1 MTSADVLGPA
11 RRGGSAPPD
20 RSAFDRPDSRSAS
33 PGTRHVA
40 SSDSDPAGPDEPPP
54 APDQART
61 PPRRSRL
68 LADLAGLV
76 HERAMIDP
84 AAPVLAVTGL
94 ARERRMAAGEG
105 VEAVGAGGNPHRLRQ
120 LLEARTQPGCRA
132 VVSFGI
138 AGGLD
143 PSLRPGDVVV
153 GTGVVSE
160 EGRRAADLDLSA
172 TLLNILS
179 GVGPRVIPA
188 DLAGVDT
195 AVLAVDGKTDLRT
208 TTGAAA
214 VDMESHVAA
223 SFAGRHGLPF
233 AAVRVICDPADQALP
248 AFAASALTPD
258 GEPDIAAV
266 FFAFARGR
274 ARLGDLM
281 RLARDSNAAFA
292 ALGRCRTR
300 LGPGLGIPA
309 PER

>member
-1 MTSADVLGPA
+1 V
-11 RRGGSAPPD
+11 
-20 RSAFDRPDSRSAS
+20 
-33 PGTRHVA
+33 
-40 SSDSDPAGPDEPPP
+40 
-54 APDQART
+54 PDQPSAA
-61 PPRRSRL
+61 PRRSRL

-76 HERAMIDP
+76 HQRAMIDP
-84 AAPVLAVTGL
+84 TAPVLAVTGL

-120 LLEARTQPGCRA
+120 LLDARVPPGCRA
-132 VVSFGI
+132 VISFGI

-153 GTGVVSE
+153 GTGVVGE
-160 EGRRAADLDLSA
+160 DGRRAADLDLSA
-172 TLLNILS
+172 ALLNALS
-179 GVGPRVIPA
+179 GIGPRVIPA

-195 AVLAVDGKTDLRT
+195 AVLAVDGKTELRAA
-208 TTGAAA
+208 TGAAA

-233 AAVRVICDPADQALP
+233 AALRVICDPADQALP
-248 AFAASALTPD
+248 AFAAQALTAD

-292 ALGRCRTR
+292 ALGRCRAR
-300 LGPGLGIPA
+300 LGSGLGVPVPGRETA
-309 PER
+309 SG

>member
-1 MTSADVLGPA
+1 
-11 RRGGSAPPD
+11 
-20 RSAFDRPDSRSAS
+20 
-33 PGTRHVA
+33 
-40 SSDSDPAGPDEPPP
+40 
-54 APDQART
+54 
-61 PPRRSRL
+61 
-68 LADLAGLV
+68 
-76 HERAMIDP
+76 MIDP

-120 LLEARTQPGCRA
+120 LLDARVPPGCRA
-132 VVSFGI
+132 VMSFGI

-153 GTGVVSE
+153 GTGVVGE

-172 TLLNILS
+172 ALLNLLA
-179 GVGPRVIPA
+179 GVGSRVIAA

-195 AVLAVDGKTDLRT
+195 AVLAVDGKTELRAA
-208 TTGAAA
+208 TGAAA
-214 VDMESHVAA
+214 VDMELHVAA

-233 AAVRVICDPADQALP
+233 AALRVICDPAGQALP
-248 AFAASALTPD
+248 AFAAEALTAD

-281 RLARDSNAAFA
+281 RLAKDSNAAFA
-292 ALGRCRTR
+292 ALGRCRAR
-300 LGPGLGIPA
+300 LGPGLGVPA
-309 PER
+309 VGEAAPG

>member
-1 MTSADVLGPA
+1 M
-11 RRGGSAPPD
+11 
-20 RSAFDRPDSRSAS
+20 
-33 PGTRHVA
+33 A
-40 SSDSDPAGPDEPPP
+40 SSDSDRVGSGDPRPLQDQPAVV
-54 APDQART
+54 
-61 PPRRSRL
+61 PRRSRL

-76 HERAMIDP
+76 HQRTMIDP
-84 AAPVLAVTGL
+84 TAPVLAVTGL

-120 LLEARTQPGCRA
+120 LLDARVPPGCRA

-143 PSLRPGDVVV
+143 PSLKPGDIVI
-153 GTGVVSE
+153 GTGVVGE
-160 EGRRAADLDLSA
+160 DGRRAADLDLSA
-172 TLLNILS
+172 ALLTRLS
-179 GVGPRVIPA
+179 GVGSRVIAA

-195 AVLAVDGKTDLRT
+195 AVLAVDGKTELRA

-233 AAVRVICDPADQALP
+233 AALRVICDPASQALP
-248 AFAASALTPD
+248 AFAAEALTAD

-281 RLARDSNAAFA
+281 RLAKDSQPS
-292 ALGRCRTR
+292 RR
-300 LGPGLGIPA
+300 LGGAGRGSVSGWGSRRPMRDVAHRGT
-309 PER
+309 

>member
-1 MTSADVLGPA
+1 
-11 RRGGSAPPD
+11 
-20 RSAFDRPDSRSAS
+20 
-33 PGTRHVA
+33 VA
-40 SSDSDPAGPDEPPP
+40 SSDSDPAGPGEPRSAPEP
-54 APDQART
+54 AQT
-61 PPRRSRL
+61 PPRRPRR

-76 HERAMIDP
+76 HQRAMIDP
-84 AAPVLAVTGL
+84 TAPVLAVTGL

-105 VEAVGAGGNPHRLRQ
+105 VEAVGAGGNPHRLRH
-120 LLEARTQPGCRA
+120 LLDARVSSGCRA

-143 PSLRPGDVVV
+143 PSLKPGDVVV

-160 EGRRAADLDLSA
+160 DGRRAADLDLSA
-172 TLLNILS
+172 ALLNLLS
-179 GVGPRVIPA
+179 GSGARVIAA

-195 AVLAVDGKTDLRT
+195 AVLSVEGKTDLRAT
-208 TTGAAA
+208 SGAAA

-223 SFAGRHGLPF
+223 SFAGRHGVPF
-233 AAVRVICDPADQALP
+233 AALRVICDPAGQALP
-248 AFAASALTPD
+248 AFAAQALTAD

-292 ALGRCRTR
+292 SLGRCRAR

-309 PER
+309 AER

>member
-1 MTSADVLGPA
+1 
-11 RRGGSAPPD
+11 
-20 RSAFDRPDSRSAS
+20 
-33 PGTRHVA
+33 
-40 SSDSDPAGPDEPPP
+40 
-54 APDQART
+54 
-61 PPRRSRL
+61 
-68 LADLAGLV
+68 
-76 HERAMIDP
+76 MIDP
-84 AAPVLAVTGL
+84 AAPVLAITGL

-105 VEAVGAGGNPHRLRQ
+105 VEAVGAGGNPRRLRQ
-120 LLEARTQPGCRA
+120 LLEARVPPGCRA

-143 PSLRPGDVVV
+143 PSLKPGDIVV
-153 GTGVVSE
+153 GTGVVSD

-172 TLLNILS
+172 ALLNALT

-188 DLAGVDT
+188 DLAGVDA
-195 AVLAVDGKTDLRT
+195 AVLAVDGKTELRAA
-208 TTGAAA
+208 TGAAA

-233 AAVRVICDPADQALP
+233 AALRVICDPAGQALP
-248 AFAASALTPD
+248 AFAAEALTAD

-292 ALGRCRTR
+292 ALGRCRAR
-300 LGPGLGIPA
+300 LGPGLGIPVPGHGTPA
-309 PER
+309 G